1 MEGSSFIS
9 KSRCIISKILLRF
22 HFGSKKYH
30 WRISMTE
37 SVKIE
42 KMVYGGDG
50 LGRLSDGRAVFVP
63 FVLPGE
69 VVSVELNEEKARFAR
84 GTALHWHQN
93 SPHRIPARCKYFT
106 VCGSCHYQ
114 HMPYQNQLETKLEA
128 VRDQLSRIAGIDSR
142 VLSHIT
148 HSDQNWHYRNQIQ
161 CHVTQDGELGFMR
174 ADNAGILPIKHCEIA
189 MPGLNTLLDTIILE
203 PESGIKRVTFRED
216 SDGECFVLLEGDEA
230 LPPELTVEL
239 EVSAGYMD
247 SKQNYHHLA
256 GIDQLHYQI
265 LDKDFTVSPGSFFQV
280 NNAVSEK
287 LVKHVID
294 LAKDIAPHKVLELYS
309 GAGLFSAFLAPMVSQ
324 LIAIESTPSA
334 CYDFANNLDAFDNVS
349 LYEGSVEAILPNLL
363 PLLKPEPPD
372 LVLLD
377 PPRAGLHI
385 KALDALAEL
394 APKNIIYVS
403 CDPSTLARDLKRL
416 GGKGYQV
423 ETIHALD
430 MFAQTYH
437 IETVVLLSR
446 K

>member
-1 MEGSSFIS
+1 
-9 KSRCIISKILLRF
+9 
-22 HFGSKKYH
+22 
-30 WRISMTE
+30 MTD

-84 GTALHWHQN
+84 GTALQWQQS
-93 SPHRIPARCKYFT
+93 SPIRIAPRCEYFT
-106 VCGSCHYQ
+106 ICGGCHYQ
-114 HMPYQNQLETKLEA
+114 HIPYQNQLETKLET
-128 VRDQLSRIAGIDSR
+128 VRDQLSRIAGIDSQ

-161 CHVTQDGELGFMR
+161 CHVTQDGQLGFMR
-174 ADNAGILPIKHCEIA
+174 ADNAGVLPIKHCEIA
-189 MPGLNTLLDTIILE
+189 MPGLGTLLDTITLE
-203 PESGIKRVTFRED
+203 PDSGIKRVTFRED
-216 SDGECFVLLEGDEA
+216 SDGECFVLLEGDEV

-247 SKQNYHHLA
+247 AKQNYHHLA
-256 GIDQLHYQI
+256 GTDQLHYQV

-280 NNAVSEK
+280 NNAVCED

-294 LAKDIAPHKVLELYS
+294 LTNGIAPHKVLELYS
-309 GAGLFSAFLAPMVSQ
+309 GVGLFSAFLAPMVSQ
-324 LIAIESTPSA
+324 LIGIESTPSA

-349 LYEGSVEAILPNLL
+349 LYEGAVEAILPGLL

-372 LVLLD
+372 LALLD
-377 PPRAGLHI
+377 PPRAGLHP

-394 APKNIIYVS
+394 APENIIYVS

-423 ETIHALD
+423 QTIHAFD

-437 IETVVLLSR
+437 LETATLLQR
-446 K
+446 VEL